1 MFARFRSLFR
11 ALTSR
16 RDFEAGMT
24 EELRFH
30 IEQYAE
36 DLRRS
41 GISLEEAHRRAR
53 IEFGGVNT
61 VQDDCRDA
69 RGLLFF
75 DELSRGLHYAV
86 RQLRRNPGFT
96 VTVVFTLAL
105 SIGANT
111 AIFSIVNAL
120 LLKSLPYAHPERIG
134 TIYARTTGSQS
145 SDVRKNVDGEQW
157 ELMRDNAPSVIAAV
171 SGSRNSEV
179 NLQAG
184 SHVQYVHAGRVSAR
198 YFVVLALNPI
208 IGRAFTEDEDRPN
221 GPRAAILSYAL
232 WRTAFGGNA
241 NVLGQAVLLKGEP
254 YTVVGVL
261 PERATTPLNAD
272 LYTALQPSRE
282 GEGQATN
289 FLAILRLRD
298 AAAWQQASAEINHA
312 LARSVRAQRF
322 ARGNPGG
329 QMTYYCVPL
338 QKAETDTLRP
348 QVLALM
354 LAAGFILLIACA
366 NLAGLTLAHMLR
378 RQGEIATRLA
388 LGASRWQM
396 QRQLWIENLLLAL
409 AGGAAG
415 IVVGFVALRGLLLL
429 LPEHFLPI
437 ANISLD
443 ARVLAFTLFVSLLT
457 SVLFGML
464 PALGARKVDLRSSL
478 PSRGAIS
485 AGGVRLRQG
494 LIAGEVALTVVLL
507 AATGLLIR
515 TLIHLESL
523 PPGFNPTG
531 LISAKASLDDVRYH
545 DPGAFR
551 RLLNESIGAMREIPG
566 VQSAAVGLTLPYE
579 RALLN
584 SVTFSDGKEAGLE
597 ITTNEVYITPGYF
610 DTLQIPVVAGRAFT
624 DLDGPTAQRVV
635 IVNQTFTRKFFHGA
649 NPVGRHLNKNMMIVG
664 VVGDTVLSS
673 ASRLNAGSA
682 PLTSEETIYIPAAQ
696 FVDAKFL
703 SIAHTWFQPS
713 WIVRAAGPAQGLT
726 AQMQRALAS
735 VDPNLPFSGFYSM
748 KDLMAGTLA
757 MQRVEVALLIAM
769 ASLALLLSA
778 VGIFAL
784 VANVVAQRTREIGI
798 RMALGSTIRNTMM
811 QIGRSGVGASALG
824 LALGLILCTGALR
837 ALRSVIYGVGV
848 YDATTILA
856 VMLTLSAVTLLAT
869 IGPTVRIARIDP
881 AKTLRDE

>member
-1 MFARFRSLFR
+1 
-11 ALTSR
+11 
-16 RDFEAGMT
+16 
-24 EELRFH
+24 
-30 IEQYAE
+30 
-36 DLRRS
+36 
-41 GISLEEAHRRAR
+41 
-53 IEFGGVNT
+53 
-61 VQDDCRDA
+61 
-69 RGLLFF
+69 
-75 DELSRGLHYAV
+75 
-86 RQLRRNPGFT
+86 
-96 VTVVFTLAL
+96 
-105 SIGANT
+105 
-111 AIFSIVNAL
+111 
-120 LLKSLPYAHPERIG
+120 
-134 TIYARTTGSQS
+134 
-145 SDVRKNVDGEQW
+145 
-157 ELMRDNAPSVIAAV
+157 
-171 SGSRNSEV
+171 
-179 NLQAG
+179 
-184 SHVQYVHAGRVSAR
+184 
-198 YFVVLALNPI
+198 
-208 IGRAFTEDEDRPN
+208 
-221 GPRAAILSYAL
+221 
-232 WRTAFGGNA
+232 
-241 NVLGQAVLLKGEP
+241 
-254 YTVVGVL
+254 
-261 PERATTPLNAD
+261 
-272 LYTALQPSRE
+272 
-282 GEGQATN
+282 
-289 FLAILRLRD
+289 
-298 AAAWQQASAEINHA
+298 
-312 LARSVRAQRF
+312 
-322 ARGNPGG
+322 
-329 QMTYYCVPL
+329 
-338 QKAETDTLRP
+338 
-348 QVLALM
+348 
-354 LAAGFILLIACA
+354 
-366 NLAGLTLAHMLR
+366 
-378 RQGEIATRLA
+378 
-388 LGASRWQM
+388 
-396 QRQLWIENLLLAL
+396 
-409 AGGAAG
+409 
-415 IVVGFVALRGLLLL
+415 
-429 LPEHFLPI
+429 
-437 ANISLD
+437 
-443 ARVLAFTLFVSLLT
+443 
-457 SVLFGML
+457 
-464 PALGARKVDLRSSL
+464 
-478 PSRGAIS
+478 
-485 AGGVRLRQG
+485 
-494 LIAGEVALTVVLL
+494 VVLL